1 MNASDKTGR
10 RKRGGGGKRRVRV
23 GRDALVSHTLGT
35 LRALQNPDFEKNNL
49 FVLQSTNYITA
60 CMLEQPFR

>member
-1 MNASDKTGR
+1 MKT
-10 RKRGGGGKRRVRV
+10 KSEGGEKGSRISHPG
-23 GRDALVSHTLGT
+23 DAKGL
-35 LRALQNPDFEKNNL
+35 AKPDFEKNNL

>member
-23 GRDALVSHTLGT
+23 GRDALVSHTPGT